1 MCGENFVADIRSFF
15 PFRAFAQ
22 EEDRE
27 GSEGLWS
34 LKSQDEAHWALYLKS
49 DLDLDTDGGHAPGI
63 IWDATHQD
71 ETSLRWPDGKPVDSN
86 SIPFVVI
93 PGKWNRGIKL
103 GDMCH
108 VQYANK
114 VVAAIVA
121 DIGPQRKVGEGSIAL
136 HRLLGFERVRNGRIV
151 DIGIESGVRT
161 VFYPGSGNG
170 YCQSL
175 DKIVEIAEKSW
186 ADMTGKVSE

>member
-1 MCGENFVADIRSFF
+1 MESEAFVAKLKSFF

-22 EEDRE
+22 EEDRD
-27 GSEGLWS
+27 GAEGLWT
-34 LKSQDEAHWALYLKS
+34 LKSPDAGEWGLYLRS
-49 DLDLDTDGGHAPGI
+49 DLDLDSDGGDAPGI
-63 IWDATHQD
+63 AWDATHQD
-71 ETSLRWPDGKPVDSN
+71 DTSLHWPDGKPVDSN

-93 PGKWNRGIKL
+93 PGGWNRGIKL

-121 DIGPQRKVGEGSIAL
+121 DIGPQRKIGEGSIAL

-151 DIGIESGVRT
+151 DIGIDKGVRT

-170 YCQSL
+170 FCQTV
-175 DKIVEIAEKSW
+175 DKINEAAESAWSKLS
-186 ADMTGKVSE
+186 GEV

>member
-1 MCGENFVADIRSFF
+1 MGGDCFVESIRSFF
-15 PFRAFAQ
+15 PDRAFVQ
-22 EEDRE
+22 DEDRE
-27 GSEGLWS
+27 GTEGLWT
-34 LKSQDEAHWALYLKS
+34 LKSKDGKHWALYLKS

-63 IWDATHQD
+63 VWDSTHQD
-71 ETSLRWPDGKPVDSN
+71 DTSLHWPDGKPVDSN

-103 GDMCH
+103 GDVCH
-108 VQYANK
+108 VQYGSK

-161 VFYPGSGNG
+161 IFYPNTGNG

-175 DKIVEIAEKSW
+175 DRVIALADSSW
-186 ADMTGKVSE
+186 DALVAEDND